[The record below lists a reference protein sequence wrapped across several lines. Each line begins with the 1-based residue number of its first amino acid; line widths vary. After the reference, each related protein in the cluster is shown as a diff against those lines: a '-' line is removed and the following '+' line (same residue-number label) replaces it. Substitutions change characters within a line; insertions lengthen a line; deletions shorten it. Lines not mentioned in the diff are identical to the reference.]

1 MDVPEKLAGDPPKT
15 PSMTRRS
22 KSKTAKPRGSPLAG
36 KSPAA
41 AVQGESSR
49 PSSRQPTSPP
59 DTIRTSDKIVWPVL
73 LLAIYATVGAWG
85 YYDFGNLMG
94 FYDLFA
100 DALLAGQLHIDIRPG
115 QGYIHDMIPFEGFY
129 YIQWGPLPGIFHAGA
144 KLVGLALS
152 DRVACILAGWLT
164 SLAFLGIMIRLRARF
179 FPEISK
185 AACRWFF
192 FAFALA
198 TPTAIIALRGTVYHE
213 SIGIGALFIL
223 LSLYAFV
230 RLLEGSMVRW
240 AAVAGA
246 SIGFAMLSRVTLV
259 VYAPA
264 LFLFLGIALY
274 TRGSSFAKLGGT
286 LAAFS
291 LPVFAAG
298 GIQMLYNAARFGSP
312 WDYGNNY
319 LPTATGK
326 APFALSRVPEN
337 LKHYL
342 FALPDMIRDFP
353 WIEHVG
359 WTPLVETLRA
369 EDASSLLL
377 ASPFVLLALIAWRLV
392 RPASGP
398 LDLRIF
404 FGVAALGSGM
414 AFVLL
419 LTFASAARRYTQD
432 FFPVWVVLAFIG
444 FGLWRPPRLP
454 AAVVKP
460 ASWALLAASI
470 LLHLHLSFTQPFN
483 WDPPDINIMRAF
495 VTWSPVARAFLPA
508 GERFNREEAIIRN
521 DMGTLALKSGR
532 YAEAVGQLELAAKYM
547 PGEVRI
553 QQNLDLARR
562 ALEGSRAGG
571 SGNR

>member
-1 MDVPEKLAGDPPKT
+1 M
-15 PSMTRRS
+15 SRRS
-22 KSKTAKPRGSPLAG
+22 KNKTAKSRESSLAG
-36 KSPAA
+36 RFPAPSFGSQ
-41 AVQGESSR
+41 AVGGGASRSLGEQP
-49 PSSRQPTSPP
+49 PSLPEA
-59 DTIRTSDKIVWPVL
+59 IRTIDLIIWSVVL
-73 LLAIYATVGAWG
+73 LTIYATVGTWG
-85 YYDFGNLMG
+85 NFDFRNLMG
-94 FYDLFA
+94 YYDLFA
-100 DALLAGQLHIDIRPG
+100 DTLLAGQLHINIRPE
-115 QGYIHDMIPFEGFY
+115 QGYIHDMIPFEGRY
-129 YIQWGPLPGIFHAGA
+129 YLQWGPLPGIFHAGA
-144 KLVGLALS
+144 KLVGLALT
-152 DRVACILAGWLT
+152 DRLACILAGWLT
-164 SLAFLGIMIRLRARF
+164 SLVFLGIMIRLRADF

-213 SIGIGALFIL
+213 SIGIGVLFIVA
-223 LSLYAFV
+223 SLYAFL
-230 RLLEGSMVRW
+230 RSLEGNMVRW
-240 AAVAGA
+240 AAAAGA
-246 SIGFAMLSRVTLV
+246 FIGLAMLSRVTLV

-274 TRGSSFAKLGGT
+274 ARASSFLKLGGT

-298 GIQMLYNAARFGSP
+298 GIQMIYNAARFGSP

-319 LPTATGK
+319 LADATGK
-326 APFALSRVPEN
+326 APFGLSRIPEN

-342 FALPDMIRDFP
+342 LALPDVVSDFP

-377 ASPFVLLALIAWRLV
+377 ASPFVLLALITGKLA

-404 FGVAALGSGM
+404 VGAAALGSAI
-414 AFVLL
+414 AFVML

-454 AAVVKP
+454 SAVVKP
-460 ASWALLAASI
+460 ASWAVLAASV
-470 LLHLHLSFTQPFN
+470 LLHFHLSFTQPFN
-483 WDPPDINIMRAF
+483 WDPPDINIMRTF

-508 GERFNREEAIIRN
+508 GPRFNREEAIIRN
-521 DMGTLALKSGR
+521 DMGTLALKTGR
-532 YAEAVGQLELAAKYM
+532 YAEAVQQLELAARYM
-547 PGEVRI
+547 PGEARI
-553 QQNLDLARR
+553 QQNFELAKRALAR
-562 ALEGSRAGG
+562 SRAGG